1 VIEVIGYS
9 GALLLAVCALPQ
21 MIMSIRQGHA
31 RGISHLFLLSWY
43 VGELLMLAF
52 CVATIG
58 IGGPL
63 FWNYLAN
70 TLMLSVIVRYKY
82 LEVDRG

>member
-1 VIEVIGYS
+1 MIEVIGYL

-21 MIMSIRQGHA
+21 MFMSIRQGHA

-43 VGELLMLAF
+43 IGELLMLAF
-52 CVATIG
+52 CVETIG
-58 IGGPL
+58 MSGPL

-70 TLMLSVIVRYKY
+70 IVMLSIIVRYKY
-82 LEVDRG
+82 FEADRG